1 MYRPTR
7 KRRMSMYYNVLMTV
21 LDNNQLS
28 SKLNDLAI
36 MIFDICKNNNYNRYQ
51 RGMAINIIS
60 EMLRRRV
67 RELEQKTAGQQ

>member
-1 MYRPTR
+1 MYRPAR

-67 RELEQKTAGQQ
+67 RELERKATEQQ